1 MQYTL
6 ALSVGPAY
14 CSLVYMIH
22 AFRLSST
29 GMGAYP
35 STLSR
40 LDSPWRSSKSWRTSS
55 WNQRTQTLKIDS
67 IANQECNIK
76 QLYVFRVLH
85 SLLFPAPINFSLTYC
100 FRRKH
105 TPSGNFWRYTC
116 VFIKAQRR
124 EVEGFVFKTTHVK
137 TWSYCSSART
147 YEMEVSSRRR
157 TSVDRRSGRGSLGAG
172 FESLIHLLHHEL
184 YVASIP
190 KQSLSRVSHS
200 LLQVLLGL
208 FDRDPKGRQ

>member
-1 MQYTL
+1 MLSACLLQVWEHTQVPWVGWIHPGGAAKAEGHLPGTRGLGHWRLTL
-6 ALSVGPAY
+6 LPTKNAILSN
-14 CSLVYMIH
+14 CMFS
-22 AFRLSST
+22 
-29 GMGAYP
+29 
-35 STLSR
+35 
-40 LDSPWRSSKSWRTSS
+40 
-55 WNQRTQTLKIDS
+55 
-67 IANQECNIK
+67 ECWIP
-76 QLYVFRVLH
+76 LF
-85 SLLFPAPINFSLTYC
+85 FPAPINFSLTYC

>member
-1 MQYTL
+1 MLSACLLQVWQHTQVPWVGWIHPGGAAKAEGHLPGTRGLGHWRLTL
-6 ALSVGPAY
+6 LPTKNAIISNFMFSECCIPLLMFFSCTNQVT
-14 CSLVYMIH
+14 V
-22 AFRLSST
+22 T
-29 GMGAYP
+29 G
-35 STLSR
+35 
-40 LDSPWRSSKSWRTSS
+40 
-55 WNQRTQTLKIDS
+55 
-67 IANQECNIK
+67 
-76 QLYVFRVLH
+76 
-85 SLLFPAPINFSLTYC
+85 
-100 FRRKH
+100 
-105 TPSGNFWRYTC
+105 SGNTRAIRKFLAVHVRIY
-116 VFIKAQRR
+116 KAQRR
-124 EVEGFVFKTTHVK
+124 EGEVLCIKTTHVK

>member
-1 MQYTL
+1 
-6 ALSVGPAY
+6 
-14 CSLVYMIH
+14 MIH

-29 GMGAYP
+29 GMAAYP
-35 STLSR
+35 STLSQ

-55 WNQRTQTLKIDS
+55 WNQRTRTLKIDS
-67 IANQECNIK
+67 IANQECNNK

-85 SLLFPAPINFSLTYC
+85 SAVNVFSCTNQV
-100 FRRKH
+100 
-105 TPSGNFWRYTC
+105 TVTGSGNTRAIRKFLAVHVRIY
-116 VFIKAQRR
+116 KAQRR
-124 EVEGFVFKTTHVK
+124 EGEVLCIKTTHVK